1 MHRFI
6 DGEDRM
12 QRALLPHSLEDYV
25 GEENPVRVIEV
36 FIDELDLPALGF
48 SGMTRGATGR
58 PAYHPSTLL
67 KIYLYGYLNRVQSSR
82 RLERE
87 AQRNIELM
95 WLTGRL
101 APDFKTIADF
111 RKDNGAAIRSVC
123 RQFVELCRGLKLFT
137 GAVVAIDGSKF
148 KAVNNRDKNYTV
160 AKVTGRMEQV
170 NASIARYLRALD
182 QADRE
187 ESDIAEAK
195 SGRLKEKI
203 AGLRRQMQAL
213 KAMEQRVQDAPDQQV
228 SLTDP
233 DARSMATSG
242 KGTAT
247 VGYNVQIAV
256 DAEHRLIVAHE
267 VINQGSGRQQ
277 LAPMAFK
284 AQQATGCDK
293 ITALADRGYFNG
305 DQVLSCERTGVAPI
319 VPKTLTSSGAKRGFF
334 TRQDFIYNAEHDHYT
349 CPAGAKLTKIH
360 RRVDHTVDFDRYR
373 HLSACFTCPLR
384 PRCTPTPRRI
394 IKRWENED
402 VLDRMQDRL
411 DRMPDAMGVR
421 RQTVEHPF
429 GTLKAWMGATH
440 FLTRTLDKVRTE
452 MSLHVLAYNTQA
464 NDQDLRSGTA
474 DGGDQ
479 NLIASLKLLAS
490 VCLSA
495 SALTPGKHGASTH
508 TSDAFSHG
516 LGHEYAFGRTRLDGS
531 IAPFSAVPCGSG
543 RGVRSTQ

>member
-1 MHRFI
+1 MRIGPNDGLGARLCGNGLEIAVLGDSALGASALESRSLGLRGLAMHRFI

-12 QRALLPHSLEDYV
+12 QQALLPHSLEDYV

-36 FIDELDLPALGF
+36 FIDELDLAALGF
-48 SGMTRGATGR
+48 SGMTPAVTGR

-111 RKDNGAAIRSVC
+111 RKDNGAAIQSVC
-123 RQFVELCRGLKLFT
+123 RQLVELCRGLKLFT

-170 NASIARYLRALD
+170 NASIARYLKALD

-187 ESDIAEAK
+187 ESEIAEAK

-213 KAMEQRVQDAPDQQV
+213 KVMEQTVQDAPDQQV

-247 VGYNVQIAV
+247 VGLQCT
-256 DAEHRLIVAHE
+256 DHR
-267 VINQGSGRQQ
+267 RRR
-277 LAPMAFK
+277 APSDRGPRGDEPGQRLQPARDYR
-284 AQQATGCDK
+284 ASV
-293 ITALADRGYFNG
+293 TAL
-305 DQVLSCERTGVAPI
+305 
-319 VPKTLTSSGAKRGFF
+319 
-334 TRQDFIYNAEHDHYT
+334 H
-349 CPAGAKLTKIH
+349 
-360 RRVDHTVDFDRYR
+360 
-373 HLSACFTCPLR
+373 
-384 PRCTPTPRRI
+384 
-394 IKRWENED
+394 
-402 VLDRMQDRL
+402 
-411 DRMPDAMGVR
+411 
-421 RQTVEHPF
+421 
-429 GTLKAWMGATH
+429 
-440 FLTRTLDKVRTE
+440 
-452 MSLHVLAYNTQA
+452 
-464 NDQDLRSGTA
+464 
-474 DGGDQ
+474 
-479 NLIASLKLLAS
+479 
-490 VCLSA
+490 
-495 SALTPGKHGASTH
+495 
-508 TSDAFSHG
+508 
-516 LGHEYAFGRTRLDGS
+516 
-531 IAPFSAVPCGSG
+531 
-543 RGVRSTQ
+543 

>member
-12 QRALLPHSLEDYV
+12 QQTLLPHCLEDYV

-36 FIDELDLPALGF
+36 FIGELDLAALGF
-48 SGMTRGATGR
+48 SGMTPAATGR

-67 KIYLYGYLNRVQSSR
+67 KIYLYGYLNRLQSSR

-111 RKDNGAAIRSVC
+111 RKDNGAAIRAVC
-123 RQFVELCRGLKLFT
+123 RQFVELCRQLKLFT
-137 GAVVAIDGSKF
+137 RAVVAIDGSKF

-170 NASIARYLRALD
+170 DASIARYLRALD
-182 QADRE
+182 RADRE
-187 ESDIAEAK
+187 EGDIAEAK
-195 SGRLKEKI
+195 SVRLKEKI

-213 KAMEQRVQDAPDQQV
+213 KAMEQTVQDAPDQQV

-256 DAEHRLIVAHE
+256 DAEHHLIVAHE
-267 VINQGSGRQQ
+267 VINQGYDRHQ

-284 AQQATGCDK
+284 AQQATGCAQV
-293 ITALADRGYFNG
+293 TVLADRGYFSG
-305 DQVLSCERTGVAPI
+305 DQVLSCEGTGVAPI
-319 VPKTLTSSGAKRGFF
+319 VPKVLTSSGTKRGLFA
-334 TRQDFIYNAEHDHYT
+334 RQDFIYDAEHDHYT

-360 RRVDHTVDFDRYR
+360 RRVDHTEDFDRYR
-373 HLSACFTCPLR
+373 HLSACVTCLLR

-402 VLDRMQDRL
+402 VLDGMQDRL
-411 DRMPDAMGVR
+411 DRMPEAMGVR

-452 MSLHVLAYNTQA
+452 MSLHVLAYN
-464 NDQDLRSGTA
+464 LKRM
-474 DGGDQ
+474 
-479 NLIASLKLLAS
+479 IAI
-490 VCLSA
+490 
-495 SALTPGKHGASTH
+495 
-508 TSDAFSHG
+508 
-516 LGHEYAFGRTRLDGS
+516 FGVGPLMAAIR
-531 IAPFSAVPCGSG
+531 A
-543 RGVRSTQ
+543 

>member
-1 MHRFI
+1 MKRFVE
-6 DGEDRM
+6 GEDRR
-12 QRALLPHSLEDYV
+12 QGALLPHCLDDYV
-25 GEENPVRVIEV
+25 TENNPVRVIEA
-36 FIDELDLPALGF
+36 FIDELDLATLGF
-48 SGMTRGATGR
+48 DGVVPELTGR
-58 PAYHPSTLL
+58 PAYHPATLL

-111 RKDNGAAIRSVC
+111 RKDNGAAIRAVCSQFVVLC
-123 RQFVELCRGLKLFT
+123 RQLGLFT
-137 GAVVAIDGSKF
+137 RAVVAIDGSKF

-203 AGLRRQMQAL
+203 AGLRQQMLAL
-213 KAMEQRVQDAPDQQV
+213 KAMEQMVQDAPDQQV

-256 DAEHRLIVAHE
+256 EAEHHLIVAHDL
-267 VINQGSGRQQ
+267 INQVYDRHQ

-284 AQQATGCDK
+284 ALQATGFEQ

-305 DQVLSCERTGVAPI
+305 DQVLSCEGTGAAPV
-319 VPKTLTSSGAKRGFF
+319 VPKVLTSSGAKRGLF

-349 CPAGAKLTKIH
+349 CPAGAKLTKIQ
-360 RRVDHTVDFDRYR
+360 RRVDHTEDFDRYR
-373 HLSACFTCPLR
+373 HLSACFSCPLR
-384 PRCTPTPRRI
+384 PRATPPQRRI
-394 IKRWENED
+394 IKRWVNEH

-411 DRMPDAMGVR
+411 DRMPEAMGVR

-452 MSLHVLAYNTQA
+452 MSLNVLAYH
-464 NDQDLRSGTA
+464 LKRMISIFGV
-474 DGGDQ
+474 GP
-479 NLIASLKLLAS
+479 LIEAI
-490 VCLSA
+490 
-495 SALTPGKHGASTH
+495 
-508 TSDAFSHG
+508 
-516 LGHEYAFGRTRLDGS
+516 RT
-531 IAPFSAVPCGSG
+531 
-543 RGVRSTQ
+543 